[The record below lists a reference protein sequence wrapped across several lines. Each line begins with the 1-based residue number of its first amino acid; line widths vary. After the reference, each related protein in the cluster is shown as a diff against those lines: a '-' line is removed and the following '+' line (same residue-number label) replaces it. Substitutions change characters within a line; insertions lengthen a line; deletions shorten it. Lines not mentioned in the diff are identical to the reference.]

1 MPVNLPTPPID
12 RTVIN
17 GAVFATRWLRPST
30 AVITVHGEL
39 DAANAPALTEF
50 ATRHAIHADR
60 MVLDLTGVEFFGTA
74 GFFTLQELDARCVES
89 DVDWVLVPSRAVTR
103 LLQTCDPTRTLPSR
117 DTVAAALAAPSN
129 SRLLQLVTQP
139 R

>member
-1 MPVNLPTPPID
+1 MPVNLPKPPID
-12 RTVIN
+12 RTDIN

-39 DAANAPALTEF
+39 DAANAPGLTHY
-50 ATRHAIHADR
+50 ATRHAIQADR
-60 MVLDLTGVEFFGTA
+60 IVLDLTGIEFFGTA
-74 GFFTLQELDARCVES
+74 GFFSLQAVHARCAEF

-103 LLQTCDPTRTLPSR
+103 LLQICDPRRTLPIR
-117 DTVAAALAAPSN
+117 DTVSAGLAARSN
-129 SRLLQLVTQP
+129 SRLLQLVTEP